1 MPTVTAK
8 ELRDNSSNV
17 LSRVCFTNERFSVTR
32 NGKPI
37 AAVVPLEDVALLE
50 QLEDALDALDALEG
64 IREAETEGTISL
76 EELRARLGRSA

>member
-1 MPTVTAK
+1 MTMLTWRA
-8 ELRDNSSNV
+8 
-17 LSRVCFTNERFSVTR
+17 F
-32 NGKPI
+32 
-37 AAVVPLEDVALLE
+37 EDVALLE